1 MQIRVAVADDHAFFR
16 KLICDWLSS
25 LHGFFDFE
33 IAGEAKNGLE
43 AIDLVNEK
51 QPDLLLLDLSMP
63 KLDGISALKQMK
75 ADQQNQK
82 LKTVIISA
90 HISIQYWKKALEAG
104 ANGYCTKH
112 DSLDQL
118 LEAIQQVLNGNQY
131 ISPECESI

>member
-51 QPDLLLLDLSMP
+51 QPDLLLLDLSN
-63 KLDGISALKQMK
+63 SAMETLSIIAYKQPVTK
-75 ADQQNQK
+75 SEIENRHY
-82 LKTVIISA
+82 IGSYFNPI
-90 HISIQYWKKALEAG
+90 LE
-104 ANGYCTKH
+104 K
-112 DSLDQL
+112 
-118 LEAIQQVLNGNQY
+118 
-131 ISPECESI
+131 SP